1 MRGAPPQG
9 RWCEKLSRRQ
19 RLLRPSST
27 SASGTPT
34 EALIRWP
41 WWISLVGVFSPS
53 LWQPPLAASPPRVAE
68 THKEVRG
75 SAVEAWS
82 AGGCS
87 ESEEGHVRR
96 AAVGALGAWCGRCR
110 GRREPREAAAGA
122 GGGRWL
128 PVPSVVARGELRV
141 SSGGGGRGVAA
152 DGDAGG
158 GRE

>member
-1 MRGAPPQG
+1 
-9 RWCEKLSRRQ
+9 
-19 RLLRPSST
+19 
-27 SASGTPT
+27 
-34 EALIRWP
+34 
-41 WWISLVGVFSPS
+41 
-53 LWQPPLAASPPRVAE
+53 
-68 THKEVRG
+68 
-75 SAVEAWS
+75 
-82 AGGCS
+82 
-87 ESEEGHVRR
+87 VRR

-158 GRE
+158 VQLGEAGRERMGGGAQEEGGRKWMGEMTSGPDVS